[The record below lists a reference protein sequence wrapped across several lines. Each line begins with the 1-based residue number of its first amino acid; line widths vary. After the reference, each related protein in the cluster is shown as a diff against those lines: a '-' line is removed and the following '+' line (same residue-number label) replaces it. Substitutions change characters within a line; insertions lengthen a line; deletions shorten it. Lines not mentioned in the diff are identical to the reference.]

1 MRCLCTTGCEAKSSD
16 GPMNT
21 HATDV
26 SSRDCNFTV
35 QNMGDQV
42 SIWTEASGA
51 AVARVRDTV

>member
-1 MRCLCTTGCEAKSSD
+1 MWCLFTTGCEAKSSD

-21 HATDV
+21 LAIDV
-26 SSRDCNFTV
+26 SSWDCNFTV

-51 AVARVRDTV
+51 SVAWVRDTV

>member
-1 MRCLCTTGCEAKSSD
+1 MCTTGCEAKSSD

-21 HATDV
+21 LATDV

>member
-35 QNMGDQV
+35 QNMGDKV